1 MDLARLTDKLRELA
15 NQAIYFYDGPALS
28 RKSYPELFEDVSQF
42 EKNLRAAGITKRMC
56 VGLLA
61 ENCYEWIVCEL
72 ALLRLNCVSVCFSPE
87 EFQAQSL
94 AELVDKYDLQ
104 LLIVS
109 PKELARR
116 NEQHPAVAK
125 LTATG
130 EDLPVCVDGKQS
142 SLNDDVFTLVFSSGT
157 SGVLKCLMITRS
169 GTEDL
174 IESFGE
180 LYNFQPDD
188 AILMFLPLSI
198 YQQRWMLYTAIHYGF
213 DMHLADP
220 PRLFKALKEMKP
232 TIIGAPPLFYELFE
246 RRFHSLPP
254 RKRNLLSA
262 AGRAVSLVPSGAL
275 RGALNRRVFAPFHQA
290 LGGRIRL
297 MLTGAA
303 PTRRSTLECFA
314 RLGLPLYE
322 GYGLTETGYISIN
335 LPGRNRVGSVG
346 KLVGKGRISIAADGE
361 IIFSSDHPLSC
372 GYFSAGD
379 EQRKTF
385 LDAHRIATGDIGRFD
400 DDGYLYLTG
409 RKKEIIVTQGGQK
422 VHPESLEKE
431 IEHAP
436 DVLRAVVFGGGE
448 LAGLAALVSLQVHD
462 TAAEKRVRTM
472 VDKLNRQL
480 PAATRIGQLIFT
492 TKEFTTA
499 NGFLNRNLKV
509 DRRAVFNAFRNELL
523 GLEQVS

>member
-1 MDLARLTDKLRELA
+1 
-15 NQAIYFYDGPALS
+15 
-28 RKSYPELFEDVSQF
+28 
-42 EKNLRAAGITKRMC
+42 
-56 VGLLA
+56 
-61 ENCYEWIVCEL
+61 
-72 ALLRLNCVSVCFSPE
+72 
-87 EFQAQSL
+87 
-94 AELVDKYDLQ
+94 
-104 LLIVS
+104 
-109 PKELARR
+109 
-116 NEQHPAVAK
+116 
-125 LTATG
+125 
-130 EDLPVCVDGKQS
+130 
-142 SLNDDVFTLVFSSGT
+142 
-157 SGVLKCLMITRS
+157 
-169 GTEDL
+169 
-174 IESFGE
+174 
-180 LYNFQPDD
+180 
-188 AILMFLPLSI
+188 
-198 YQQRWMLYTAIHYGF
+198 MLYTAIHYGF

-246 RRFHSLPP
+246 RRFHSLSP
-254 RKRNLLSA
+254 RKRALLSG
-262 AGRAVSLVPSGAL
+262 AGRMVSLVPSAGLRVAL
-275 RGALNRRVFAPFHQA
+275 SRRLFAPFHQA

-303 PTRRSTLECFA
+303 PTRRSTLDCFA
-314 RLGLPLYE
+314 LLGLPLFE

-346 KLVGKGRISIAADGE
+346 RLVGKGKISIADDGE

-385 LDAHRIATGDIGRFD
+385 LDARRIATGDIGRFD
-400 DDGYLYLTG
+400 SDGYLYLTG

-436 DVLRAVVFGGGE
+436 DVLRAVIFGGGE

-472 VDKLNRQL
+472 IDKLNKQL

-492 TKEFTTA
+492 TKEFTTE

-523 GLEQVS
+523 GLEHG